1 MVTTE
6 LVNLDAL
13 AICDRIERALAAAD
27 ESSEVIEIRD
37 EAERMAALARIR
49 GLNSVSVHLTNAVRR
64 AEVKWARI
72 TPKRPPGPKPAGG
85 DTILEDDNSLTPKQQ
100 QDFRAAAKVT
110 DEKLDELTARA
121 LETGM
126 ELTRNAVI
134 REGRRVES
142 AQAVQEIADNPPPP
156 LPAGQYATI
165 VVDPPWPIKRIER
178 EINPYEG
185 GSIIL

>member
-6 LVNLDAL
+6 LVNLDALEQDAL

-37 EAERMAALARIR
+37 EAERMAVLARIR
-49 GLNSVSVHLTNAVRR
+49 GLNSVSVRLTNAVRR

-121 LETGM
+121 VETGM

-134 REGRRVES
+134 REGGGWSRQRRCRQS
-142 AQAVQEIADNPPPP
+142 QTIRRRPYPQASMQP
-156 LPAGQYATI
+156 
-165 VVDPPWPIKRIER
+165 
-178 EINPYEG
+178 
-185 GSIIL
+185 S